1 MLDVNVI
8 RSNPDMIRTMLRN
21 RNKDEEIL
29 DRFLAADSEWR
40 SLTDENNRLRKVRNE
55 VSLQISK
62 MPKGEEKDARIAEM
76 REVSE
81 KVKANDERMA
91 ELEEIRQDCVLNI
104 PNIPHESVPIGK
116 DEHDNVVVY
125 EKGEKRVFDFK
136 PKEHWEIAE
145 DLDIIDFERGT
156 KVAGSGFYCLKGDG
170 ARLERALINYF
181 LDTHQDQGYT
191 ELFPPVVVNK
201 NAVIGTGQYP
211 NLKDDMYYLERDD
224 MFLNPTAEVPITN
237 LLQDEILEKE
247 QLPIYYTASLPSFR
261 REVGKHADT
270 KGIIRVHEFNKV
282 EMVNFVLPENSY
294 ARLEELRQ
302 NAEDL
307 ITGLGL
313 PYRVLLLC
321 TGDMS
326 FSCSKCYDLE
336 LYAPGKDAWLEASSC
351 SNECSVLFRET
362 NLGRPP
368 WRIWYFTDFQARR
381 ARIKYRPE
389 PHLKS
394 EFVHTLNGSGLA
406 LPRTMVAILENYQN
420 KDGTVTIPEVLRPY
434 MRGQE
439 IIGRR

>member
-8 RSNPDMIRTMLRN
+8 RSNPDMIRTMIRN
-21 RNKDEEIL
+21 RNRDESIL
-29 DRFLAADSEWR
+29 DRFLEADSEWR
-40 SLTDENNRLRKVRNE
+40 ALTDENNRLRKTRND
-55 VSLQISK
+55 VSLEISK
-62 MPKGEEKDARIAEM
+62 MPTGEMNDAKIAEM
-76 REVSE
+76 RGVGD
-81 KVKANDERMA
+81 KIKANDDRMA

-116 DEHDNVVVY
+116 DDTENVVVY
-125 EKGEKRVFDFK
+125 EAGNKRKFDFK
-136 PKEHWEIAE
+136 PKEHWELAE
-145 DLDIIDFERGT
+145 ELDIIDFDRGT
-156 KVAGSGFYCLKGDG
+156 KVAGSGFYVMKGDG

-181 LDTHQDQGYT
+181 LDVHKDQGYT
-191 ELFPPVVVNK
+191 ELVVPAVINK
-201 NAVIGTGQYP
+201 AAVIGTGQYP
-211 NLKDDMYYLERDD
+211 NLKDDMYYLAKDD
-224 MFLNPTAEVPITN
+224 MYLNPTAEVPITN
-237 LLQDEILEKE
+237 LLQDEILDKS
-247 QLPIYYTASLPSFR
+247 QLPIYYTANLTSYR

-270 KGIIRVHEFNKV
+270 KGIIRVHEFRKT
-282 EMVNFVLPENSY
+282 EMVNFVEPSKSY
-294 ARLEELRQ
+294 ERLEELRK

-307 ITGLGL
+307 INGLQL

-351 SNECSVLFRET
+351 SN
-362 NLGRPP
+362 
-368 WRIWYFTDFQARR
+368 FTDFQARR

-406 LPRTMVAILENYQN
+406 LPRTVVAVMENYQN
-420 KDGTVTIPEVLRPY
+420 KDGTITIPEVLRPY

-439 IIGRR
+439 VIDKRH

>member
-1 MLDVNVI
+1 MLDINVI
-8 RSNPDMIRTMLRN
+8 RQDPEKIRTMLKN
-21 RNKDEEIL
+21 RNKDDAIL
-29 DRFLAADSEWR
+29 DRLLDADSEWR
-40 SLTDENNRLRKVRNE
+40 SLTDENNRLRKLRNE
-55 VSLQISK
+55 VSMEISK
-62 MPKGEEKDARIAEM
+62 MAKGEEKDSKIKEM
-76 REVSE
+76 REVAD
-81 KVKANDERMA
+81 KIKANDDRMS
-91 ELEEIRQDCVLNI
+91 ELEVIRSDCILNI

-125 EKGEKRVFDFK
+125 EVGEKRKFTFK

-145 DLDIIDFERGT
+145 DLDIIEFERGV
-156 KVAGSGFYCLKGDG
+156 KISGSGFYVMKGDG
-170 ARLERALINYF
+170 ARLELALINYF
-181 LDTHQDQGYT
+181 LDTHMKQGYT
-191 ELFPPVVVNK
+191 ELVVPGIINK
-201 NAVIGTGQYP
+201 AAVIGTGQYP

-247 QLPIYYTASLPSFR
+247 QLPIYYTANLTSYR

-270 KGIIRVHEFNKV
+270 KGIIRVHEFRKT

-294 ARLEELRQ
+294 ARLEELRK

-307 ITGLGL
+307 IVGLGL

-336 LYAPGKDAWLEASSC
+336 LYAPGKDAWLECSSC
-351 SNECSVLFRET
+351 SN
-362 NLGRPP
+362 
-368 WRIWYFTDFQARR
+368 FTDFQARR

-406 LPRTMVAILENYQN
+406 LPRTIVAILENYQN
-420 KDGTVTIPEVLRPY
+420 EDGSVTIPEVLRPY
-434 MRGQE
+434 MGGQE
-439 IIGRR
+439 KITKK

>member
-8 RSNPDMIRTMLRN
+8 RSNPDMIRTMLIN
-21 RNKDEEIL
+21 RNKDTAIL
-29 DRFLAADSEWR
+29 DRFLEADSEWR
-40 SLTDENNRLRKVRNE
+40 KLTDENNRLRKVRNE
-55 VSLQISK
+55 VSQQISK
-62 MPKGEEKDARIAEM
+62 MPKGEEKDAKILEM
-76 REVSE
+76 REVGN
-81 KVKANDERMA
+81 KIKANDDRMA
-91 ELEEIRQDCVLNI
+91 DLEEIRQDCVLNI
-104 PNIPHESVPIGK
+104 PNIPHESVPLGK
-116 DEHDNVVVY
+116 DENDNVVIY
-125 EKGEKRVFDFK
+125 ESGNIREFDFE
-136 PKEHWEIAE
+136 PKEHWQIAE
-145 DLDIIDFERGT
+145 DLDIIDFERGA

-181 LDTHQDQGYT
+181 LDVHQDQGYT
-191 ELFPPVVVNK
+191 EVFPPVVVNK

-224 MFLNPTAEVPITN
+224 MFLNPTAEVPLTN
-237 LLQDEILEKE
+237 MLQDEILEKE
-247 QLPIYYTASLPSFR
+247 QLPIYYTAYLPSFR

-282 EMVNFVLPENSY
+282 EMVNFVHPDVSY
-294 ARLEELRQ
+294 DRLEELRK

-307 ITGLGL
+307 INGLGL

-336 LYAPGKDAWLEASSC
+336 LYAPGKKGWLEASSV
-351 SNECSVLFRET
+351 SN
-362 NLGRPP
+362 
-368 WRIWYFTDFQARR
+368 FTDFQARR

-394 EFVHTLNGSGLA
+394 EFIHTLNGSGLA

>member
-1 MLDVNVI
+1 MLDINVI
-8 RSNPDMIRTMLRN
+8 RQDPEKIRTMLKN
-21 RNKDEEIL
+21 RNKDDAIL
-29 DRFLAADSEWR
+29 DRLLDADSEWR
-40 SLTDENNRLRKVRNE
+40 SLTDENNRLRKLRNE
-55 VSLQISK
+55 VSMEISK
-62 MPKGEEKDARIAEM
+62 MAKGEEKDSKIKEM
-76 REVSE
+76 REVAD
-81 KVKANDERMA
+81 KIKANDDRMS
-91 ELEEIRQDCVLNI
+91 ELEVIRSDCILNI

-125 EKGEKRVFDFK
+125 EVGEKRKFTFK
-136 PKEHWEIAE
+136 PKEHWEVAE
-145 DLDIIDFERGT
+145 DLDIIEFERGV
-156 KVAGSGFYCLKGDG
+156 KISGSGFYVMKGDG

-181 LDTHQDQGYT
+181 LDTHMKQGYT
-191 ELFPPVVVNK
+191 ELVVPGIINK
-201 NAVIGTGQYP
+201 AAVIGTGQYP

-247 QLPIYYTASLPSFR
+247 QLPIYYTANLTSYR

-270 KGIIRVHEFNKV
+270 KGIIRVHEFRKT

-294 ARLEELRQ
+294 ARLEELRK

-307 ITGLGL
+307 IVGLGL

-336 LYAPGKDAWLEASSC
+336 LYAPGKDAWLECSSC
-351 SNECSVLFRET
+351 SN
-362 NLGRPP
+362 
-368 WRIWYFTDFQARR
+368 FTDFQARR

-406 LPRTMVAILENYQN
+406 LPRTIVAILENYQN
-420 KDGTVTIPEVLRPY
+420 EDGSVTIPEVLRPY
-434 MRGQE
+434 MGGQE
-439 IIGRR
+439 KITKK